1 MLKFF
6 RYAVVGGS
14 CALVNLA
21 ALWYLTAVLGLH
33 YLVSTLIAFLAL
45 TPVGFWLQKLVTFR
59 TPRAQAGFEWPRYF
73 ATMGSSLAANLLL
86 MYLLVTVL
94 GLWYLAAS
102 VVVTLLFLAG
112 NFLVNDRWSFA
123 LRR

>member
-1 MLKFF
+1 MTAAKQARPSLTTSQ
-6 RYAVVGGS
+6 AGS
-14 CALVNLA
+14 RLRLA
-21 ALWYLTAVLGLH
+21 KPSTA
-33 YLVSTLIAFLAL
+33 
-45 TPVGFWLQKLVTFR
+45 WLQKLVTFR